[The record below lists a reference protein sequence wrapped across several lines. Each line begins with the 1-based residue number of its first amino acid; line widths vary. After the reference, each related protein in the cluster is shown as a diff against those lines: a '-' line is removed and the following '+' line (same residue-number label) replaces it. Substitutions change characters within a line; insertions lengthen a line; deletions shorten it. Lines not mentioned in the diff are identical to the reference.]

1 MDNASIDTLIRGKG
15 LKVTAQR
22 RVILGFLIRSAMP
35 LSIEEVRE
43 NIGASANPV
52 TVYRV
57 LEQFV
62 RAGLVYQT
70 DFRSGKAY
78 FEYQKS
84 SHHHIVCTECG
95 MREEVEVCVQIDE
108 NELADA
114 SKQFANVTSH
124 ALEFFGV
131 CKHCAESKK

>member
-1 MDNASIDTLIRGKG
+1 MQRVSVDNLIREKG

-22 RVILGFLIRSAMP
+22 RAILDFLVRSATP

-43 NIGASANPV
+43 SIGSSANPV

-62 RAGLVYQT
+62 RAGLIYQT
-70 DFRSGKAY
+70 DFRNGKAY
-78 FEYQKS
+78 FEYQKT

-95 MREEVEVCVQIDE
+95 VREEVEVCVEIDE
-108 NELADA
+108 ERLAA
-114 SKQFANVTSH
+114 SSGTFAVVRSH
-124 ALEFFGV
+124 ALEFFGI
-131 CKHCAESKK
+131 CKHCATMKR